1 MMTTTLTEK
10 VSFSP
15 DRVPPP
21 VDTLNQQL
29 NKKTFQDISLM
40 HQEFYHYYF
49 CILQRVV
56 IILNE

>member
-1 MMTTTLTEK
+1 MMTTNRTGK
-10 VSFSP
+10 VSFSA

-29 NKKTFQDISLM
+29 NKKTFQDIILM

-49 CILQRVV
+49 GILQRVV